1 MPFPSARLSPAI
13 KPWLVSCW
21 ASVVKKNKKIKKR
34 NRDQKEDFEKP
45 TASSR
50 GLRGPARCPGFLR
63 FPVPQPDNP
72 DCISCALPTK
82 QLTPDEEKAVANL
95 IVLGNRNCTRH
106 LQRTTRL
113 RVYVHLSSH
122 LPRRGTGTLAA
133 TRGAGTTIWLRA
145 ELVPALFLPAGFS
158 HQFFGLL
165 EGGRAALT
173 TMYTSTSSLSP
184 SPPPQTLP
192 FSTFLPHAR
201 SSRLPPA
208 CPPLMKGA
216 SFSPNSNYKSYF
228 HSLAIP
234 LYSCC
239 SFSLPKPFA
248 TCLQTPFLPP
258 PCNAVLFQESRAQR
272 SAKVNARAPPNKK
285 DQVLERKCQV

>member
-1 MPFPSARLSPAI
+1 M
-13 KPWLVSCW
+13 
-21 ASVVKKNKKIKKR
+21 
-34 NRDQKEDFEKP
+34 
-45 TASSR
+45 
-50 GLRGPARCPGFLR
+50 
-63 FPVPQPDNP
+63 
-72 DCISCALPTK
+72 K

-113 RVYVHLSSH
+113 RVYVHLFLPPPAPRDGNPRSH
-122 LPRRGTGTLAA
+122 PRRGDNNLASS
-133 TRGAGTTIWLRA
+133 GAGS
-145 ELVPALFLPAGFS
+145 ALFLPAGFS

-192 FSTFLPHAR
+192 FSTFLPHAK

-208 CPPLMKGA
+208 WPPPMEGA

-239 SFSLPKPFA
+239 SSSLPKPFA
-248 TCLQTPFLPP
+248 TCLQNTFLAPP
-258 PCNAVLFQESRAQR
+258 YNAVLFQESRAQH
-272 SAKVNARAPPNKK
+272 SANVNARVPLNKK